1 MKNPSLSKHPFPL
14 ESAEDLDPLLD
25 HIGDSNIV
33 LLGEASHGTNEYYT
47 WRAKISQ
54 RLIKEKG
61 FSFIAVEGDWPDSY
75 RINEWIKHRDP
86 RSIIEVLSTIKEWPA
101 WMWANWEVAALATW
115 LKNFNKNRNQPDQIG
130 FYGLDVYSLWE
141 SMDIISEFL
150 EKEDP
155 STARLARKAIA
166 CFEPFRTSGEYRPV
180 FESSKPGCQ
189 EKVINLLQEVKK
201 QSHQYN
207 HHPEAALD
215 AEVNAMVL
223 ANAEKYYR
231 SLTEFGEHSW
241 NIRDRHMIE
250 VLHHLLQHHQSSP
263 AKAIV
268 WAHNSHIGDARA
280 TDMAASGLINLGQL
294 AREKYGTE
302 NVKLIGFGSYQGDV
316 IAGRSW
322 GAPMRKMKVP
332 KAKEGSLE
340 NLLYEKNKNDQL
352 LIFEKDPSAKGGEN
366 APYRLS
372 ECTID
377 HRAIGVVYNPKRES
391 GNYVPSQMTKRYDAF
406 LFIAESTALHPL
418 PSGSRKP
425 KPPENY
431 PFGI

>member
-1 MKNPSLSKHPFPL
+1 MIAYSKFICILCTTPIKKYEMKNRSLSKHTL
-14 ESAEDLDPLLD
+14 TLKSAEDLYPLLD

-180 FESSKPGCQ
+180 FETSKP
-189 EKVINLLQEVKK
+189 E
-201 QSHQYN
+201 
-207 HHPEAALD
+207 
-215 AEVNAMVL
+215 
-223 ANAEKYYR
+223 
-231 SLTEFGEHSW
+231 
-241 NIRDRHMIE
+241 
-250 VLHHLLQHHQSSP
+250 
-263 AKAIV
+263 
-268 WAHNSHIGDARA
+268 IG
-280 TDMAASGLINLGQL
+280 TASG
-294 AREKYGTE
+294 RE
-302 NVKLIGFGSYQGDV
+302 
-316 IAGRSW
+316 
-322 GAPMRKMKVP
+322 
-332 KAKEGSLE
+332 
-340 NLLYEKNKNDQL
+340 
-352 LIFEKDPSAKGGEN
+352 
-366 APYRLS
+366 
-372 ECTID
+372 
-377 HRAIGVVYNPKRES
+377 
-391 GNYVPSQMTKRYDAF
+391 
-406 LFIAESTALHPL
+406 
-418 PSGSRKP
+418 
-425 KPPENY
+425 
-431 PFGI
+431 